1 MMSWQLFTPSCDR
14 FAAWPHHHVQASSVW
29 CVVPHP
35 APVFLLA
42 LTATQAPSSNPS
54 CCLDH
59 LQMPVLL
66 FCLPERGRYNYPSL
80 PCCLGAWWRHRL
92 DMLRATRPS
101 SCSLRLWGTL
111 GLRFWGRV
119 EESRQIINRN
129 YFNPMKKMQ
138 WQKKPVTWSPVEN
151 ITTGIQLAWNDVH
164 LFQTWLI
171 LTFLSAN
178 KPQRL
183 HPPQRSVCF
192 PSRLGMPQAAKE
204 VKKVNKSV
212 IKYLTLCISTAKER
226 EMPFI
231 LKADL
236 SLLEP
241 WFLKHIFHS
250 ARIHQL
256 HMRLSR
262 PPSQG
267 LCGAQLLPP
276 QELLLSAVTQQH
288 EGSGLCHSSSPAA
301 SGSSGL
307 VLSPGRLRVP
317 MSDALLTG
325 SAN

>member
-29 CVVPHP
+29 CIVPHP

-129 YFNPMKKMQ
+129 DFNPMKKMQ
-138 WQKKPVTWSPVEN
+138 WLKNLSPE
-151 ITTGIQLAWNDVH
+151 
-164 LFQTWLI
+164 
-171 LTFLSAN
+171 
-178 KPQRL
+178 
-183 HPPQRSVCF
+183 
-192 PSRLGMPQAAKE
+192 
-204 VKKVNKSV
+204 
-212 IKYLTLCISTAKER
+212 
-226 EMPFI
+226 
-231 LKADL
+231 
-236 SLLEP
+236 
-241 WFLKHIFHS
+241 
-250 ARIHQL
+250 
-256 HMRLSR
+256 
-262 PPSQG
+262 
-267 LCGAQLLPP
+267 AQWRTSP
-276 QELLLSAVTQQH
+276 QEFNWPEMMCT
-288 EGSGLCHSSSPAA
+288 CFRPDSSSLSWVPTNPRGCILHREV
-301 SGSSGL
+301 SVSLRGL
-307 VLSPGRLRVP
+307 ECPKLPRR
-317 MSDALLTG
+317 
-325 SAN
+325 